1 MINYSKQLRVSY
13 PVFKYIKN
21 FGYSNLQKSKYL
33 KNQEK
38 FFIIA
43 KEIDGDKCI
52 ETYYKMITDNRAG
65 VIQRTDV

>member
-1 MINYSKQLRVSY
+1 M
-13 PVFKYIKN
+13 KN

-33 KNQEK
+33 KNQEF